1 MSDYNTKWAVMNDLE
16 DSFSRIA
23 TIEFLS
29 DKLVEAS
36 DNGRYDDVVDIS
48 HALLAFIP
56 VYTNDFDEKFQ
67 KAWKITIGEEYQ
79 KNPSKF
85 SEEVLKYKLEN
96 PDINDI

>member
-1 MSDYNTKWAVMNDLE
+1 MSDYSTRWTVMNDLE
-16 DSFSRIA
+16 DSFSRIS

-29 DKLVEAS
+29 DKLVEAVDS
-36 DNGRYDDVVDIS
+36 DNRLDVVDIAN
-48 HALLAFIP
+48 ALLAFIP
-56 VYTNDFDEKFQ
+56 VYTRDYDEKFQ

-96 PDINDI
+96 PDINDL